1 MSGNNINRIF
11 LARLAGTAVFD
22 PNGDPVG
29 KVRDAVATLRS
40 NNQPPRI
47 LGLVVEVP
55 LRRRVFVPITR
66 VTSIEAGAVVIT
78 GLLNMRRFE
87 TRTGEMLVL
96 GELLDRSVILNE
108 DSQQVVV
115 EDMAMEQNRTGDWL
129 ITRVHI
135 MRKGRGLRR
144 KGATSTVA
152 WEEVSGFTQN
162 ESNQGVSN
170 LLSTIGNLRA
180 ADLAAVIQ
188 DLAPKRRVEVARA
201 LDDERLADVLEEMEE
216 SERVALLAELEGE
229 RAAKTELETH
239 GDELL
244 GLLQAAVE
252 RVGDAAP
259 AGRALPLRPQV
270 LEHPIGA
277 AAHMQHHGQTVGAG
291 QPQLRGIKK
300 LLTRTHGGLAQRGNK
315 KVQADFADRHQAR
328 IAVVL
333 CQLSVQSRQVGL
345 LGLRHVQGMDAQ
357 AVAVTKGM
365 GQFAHRRP
373 VGALYCR
380 YDAVAHACRPRRF
393 TQGAAIGGTFRS
405 VQMGVGVNPHQARD
419 ALIGSAQDP
428 AVQPQA
434 AAALGGQGRVVGDQH
449 KSRALVTG
457 ELQHQVEHTVGGAAV
472 QVAGGLVGQHAIGP
486 CDQGAGNRHPLA
498 FTP

>member
-96 GELLDRSVILNE
+96 GDLLDRSVALVE
-108 DSQQVVV
+108 DGEQVLV

-129 ITRVHI
+129 ISRVHI

-152 WEEVSGFTQN
+152 WEEVTGFAQHET
-162 ESNQGVSN
+162 NQGVSN

-201 LDDERLADVLEEMEE
+201 LDDERLADVLEEMDE

-229 RAAKTELETH
+229 RAADVLEEMDPDDAADLLREIGEERAQELIELMDPEDAEDVLRLMTYEDYSAGGMMTTEPIVMSADYTVADALAAVRQSEKSPALASQVFITRQPLETPTGRFIGMVH
-239 GDELL
+239 YQRLLREPPSTLL
-244 GLLQAAVE
+244 GSIV
-252 RVGDAAP
+252 D
-259 AGRALPLRPQV
+259 
-270 LEHPIGA
+270 
-277 AAHMQHHGQTVGAG
+277 T
-291 QPQLRGIKK
+291 
-300 LLTRTHGGLAQRGNK
+300 N
-315 KVQADFADRHQAR
+315 
-328 IAVVL
+328 
-333 CQLSVQSRQVGL
+333 
-345 LGLRHVQGMDAQ
+345 
-357 AVAVTKGM
+357 TK
-365 GQFAHRRP
+365 
-373 VGALYCR
+373 
-380 YDAVAHACRPRRF
+380 
-393 TQGAAIGGTFRS
+393 
-405 VQMGVGVNPHQARD
+405 GVNPDASLHAVSSYLASYNLLSLPVIDANDRLLGAVTVDDVLDHLLPENWRHDHRD
-419 ALIGSAQDP
+419 SSAHT
-428 AVQPQA
+428 A
-434 AAALGGQGRVVGDQH
+434 ATSAALESIDTDFAKEV
-449 KSRALVTG
+449 
-457 ELQHQVEHTVGGAAV
+457 
-472 QVAGGLVGQHAIGP
+472 
-486 CDQGAGNRHPLA
+486 
-498 FTP
+498 